1 MQSKQQNIF
10 TGGHD
15 PAMELRNFK
24 RERVAF
30 AAVWESIFSLRIVF
44 NNHMKE
50 NFAGCFANPISL
62 LPQAWN
68 MGVIPQLAFFSC
80 HLKAIL

>member
-1 MQSKQQNIF
+1 
-10 TGGHD
+10 
-15 PAMELRNFK
+15 
-24 RERVAF
+24 
-30 AAVWESIFSLRIVF
+30 
-44 NNHMKE
+44 MKE

-68 MGVIPQLAFFSC
+68 MGIIPQLAFFSC